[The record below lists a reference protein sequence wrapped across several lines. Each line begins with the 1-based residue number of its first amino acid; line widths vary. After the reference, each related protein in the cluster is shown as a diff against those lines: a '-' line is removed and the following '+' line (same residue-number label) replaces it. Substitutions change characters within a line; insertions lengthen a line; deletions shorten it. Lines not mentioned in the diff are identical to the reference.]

1 MSNFRPVDTS
11 MLSRAF
17 DFQSKNFS
25 GVILKKPAAVILRPK
40 DGVVA
45 IDAEPE
51 SSSNHQILV
60 DLGKTLERM
69 LTLDPDEFRRLVRK
83 TPGQEAVEVP
93 QDFNA
98 STYNFSQVGD
108 FCLRSQLDCVY
119 GGNKIFDLKTRA
131 THAVRNSFAS
141 PPVEGKDP
149 RDVYK
154 PFVETYKIDKQIGLY
169 NSFEREV
176 YDMMRS
182 AFLKYS
188 LQLRIG
194 RMHGAFVTYHN
205 TAEIFGFQ
213 YLALSTID
221 KMIFGSPS
229 MAETHFSNSATILSS
244 ILDQVLRNYPKD
256 STLRMSMLPLGNSR
270 ALVVESRPVVSESR
284 KDPAP
289 GTKDD
294 PVYYFEFGE
303 PTTWVVWVKTFINGV
318 ECDEPWYW
326 RKEDRF
332 EVKYCIVKSTDCEIL
347 KGHNLSELLA
357 DSFDKKTSRMPMWR
371 RIADKKNAK
380 IQKEQ
385 EKKRQQKASNPI
397 DQMAQDS

>member
-25 GVILKKPAAVILRPK
+25 GVILKKPVAVILRPK
-40 DGVVA
+40 DGVVG
-45 IDAEPE
+45 IDSEPE
-51 SSSNHQILV
+51 SGSNHQILI

-69 LTLDPDEFRRLVRK
+69 LTLNPDEFRRLVRK
-83 TPGQEAVEVP
+83 TPGQEDIEVP
-93 QDFNA
+93 EDFNA

-131 THAVRNSFAS
+131 THAIRNSFAY
-141 PPVEGKDP
+141 PVAEGKDP

-154 PFVETYKIDKQIGLY
+154 PFVESYKIKQQNGLY

-221 KMIFGSPS
+221 KMIFGSPA
-229 MAETHFSNSATILSS
+229 MAETHFSNSATILST
-244 ILDQVLRNYPKD
+244 ILDNVLRNYPKD

-294 PVYYFEFGE
+294 PVYKFEFGE
-303 PTTWVVWVKTFINGV
+303 PTTWIVWVRTFINGV
-318 ECDEPWYW
+318 ECQEPWFW
-326 RKEDRF
+326 KKEDKF
-332 EVKYCIVKSTDCEIL
+332 EVKYCIVKSDECESL

-357 DSFDKKTSRMPMWR
+357 YSYDKTNTKPPKWQRMAEQKRGEER
-371 RIADKKNAK
+371 R
-380 IQKEQ
+380 KER
-385 EKKRQQKASNPI
+385 ERKESGAI